1 MEYTTMK
8 QQIKEKYDDL
18 PTQEKKVAKYIID
31 NYQQSILLSSSELA
45 QQAGV
50 SNTAVIRFA
59 KDLGFHGFLEYK
71 KAIRAEY
78 TPNQRVYASIPLME
92 REDDYL
98 HTYFKNLNLDLQH
111 FFAHL
116 PLETLS
122 KMADQII
129 RCNRLYIVGCGSDEV
144 IVHFLK
150 NYLNVMG
157 ISCVAVTEE
166 GLALREKMFQL
177 TADDCVFLI
186 SFPTITESE
195 LWVSQ
200 YAARQKASLLA
211 ITDSEVTAKHLGTE
225 VFAVLNEHADN
236 FFNSYVLTMSF
247 CNGLLL
253 RIFELDQ
260 QRATQSMQAYQ
271 SLFE

>member
-1 MEYTTMK
+1 MGYTTMK
-8 QQIKEKYDDL
+8 QRIKEKYEDL
-18 PTQEKKVAKYIID
+18 SVQEKKVAKYIID

-59 KDLGFHGFLEYK
+59 KDLGFHGFLEYRK
-71 KAIRAEY
+71 EIRKEY
-78 TPNQRVYASIPLME
+78 TPNQRVYASIPLMD

-98 HTYFKNLNLDLQH
+98 HTYFRNLDSDLQH
-111 FFAHL
+111 FFSHL

-122 KMADQII
+122 EMANKII
-129 RCNRLYIVGCGSDEV
+129 NCNRLYIVGCGSDEV

-157 ISCVAVTEE
+157 IPCVAVTEE

-177 TADDCVFLI
+177 SADDCVLII

-195 LWVSQ
+195 LWVSR
-200 YAARQKASLLA
+200 YAARRKAALLA
-211 ITDSEVTAKHLGTE
+211 ITDSELTAKQLGTE

-236 FFNSYVLTMSF
+236 FFNSYVLAMAF

-253 RIFELDQ
+253 RVFELDQ
-260 QRATQSMQAYQ
+260 QRATQSMQDYQ
-271 SLFE
+271 TLFE

>member
-1 MEYTTMK
+1 MGYTTMK
-8 QQIKEKYDDL
+8 QRIKEKYEDL
-18 PTQEKKVAKYIID
+18 SVQEKKVAKYIID

-59 KDLGFHGFLEYK
+59 KDLGFHGFLEYRK
-71 KAIRAEY
+71 EIRKEY
-78 TPNQRVYASIPLME
+78 TPNQRVYASIPLMD
-92 REDDYL
+92 RESDYL
-98 HTYFKNLNLDLQH
+98 HTYFRSLDSDLQH
-111 FFAHL
+111 FFSHL
-116 PLETLS
+116 PLEPLS
-122 KMADQII
+122 EMANKII
-129 RCNRLYIVGCGSDEV
+129 NCSRLYIVGCGSDEV
-144 IVHFLK
+144 VVHFLK

-177 TADDCVFLI
+177 SADDCVLII

-195 LWVSQ
+195 LWVSR
-200 YAARQKASLLA
+200 YAARQKAALLA
-211 ITDSEVTAKHLGTE
+211 ITDSELTAKQLGTE

-236 FFNSYVLTMSF
+236 FFNSYVLAMAF

-253 RIFELDQ
+253 RVFELDQ
-260 QRATQSMQAYQ
+260 QRATQSMQDYQ
-271 SLFE
+271 TLFE